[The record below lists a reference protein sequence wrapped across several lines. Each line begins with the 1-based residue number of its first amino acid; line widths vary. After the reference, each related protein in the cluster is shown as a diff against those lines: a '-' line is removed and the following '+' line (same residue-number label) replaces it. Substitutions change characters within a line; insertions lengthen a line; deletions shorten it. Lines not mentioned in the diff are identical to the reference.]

1 LLKSWPVDA
10 ANGTMAKRVG
20 TEIKLKRMKNILIV
34 ACIITCTLGFVNN
47 AYTQAPGNLDLTFA
61 NAGELADSN
70 LIFPFKYS
78 SIALS
83 QGNELVISSATGDT
97 IQSIR
102 YTTDGVRD
110 SSFGLSAAGYVQVV
124 TPGFSGTVTTSL
136 VQPDQKILIAGQY
149 AQTGVNKK
157 AYLLRLN
164 ANGTIDNTFG
174 TNGWFFFNFFP
185 AYGEFIRQIALQSNG
200 NIVALDIESYTGVT
214 DTFMVVRL
222 KANGTYDNTFAGNG
236 KYQVPFYN
244 FLNTSPSAF
253 MLDTNNNFICAA
265 YSNYNQGDYFY
276 LFRLTP
282 NGAADVTYG
291 SNGSILIDSTNII
304 NGGADLGLN
313 FQSDGKLITVQTKQT
328 GSLLWAVC
336 RYNTDGSTDQ
346 GFGINGMVNVMANL
360 DPVPYSVQNIAVTA
374 TGQIITA
381 GVVNIAGANRVIV
394 NSFNKD
400 GSVDAAFG
408 NNSGSELLNGFQW
421 DDIVYN
427 LLIQPDNKIVING
440 LINEA
445 DYRQFEV
452 ARLMGTTGSTGVQDM
467 NGNPGFKVYPNPAN
481 TRINFELTRSGEGT
495 VSLKDVTGKVIV
507 SSVLNGATL
516 NALDIGN
523 LASGVYIITWLSKEG
538 STSKM
543 IVKQ

>member
-1 LLKSWPVDA
+1 
-10 ANGTMAKRVG
+10 M
-20 TEIKLKRMKNILIV
+20 EH
-34 ACIITCTLGFVNN
+34 
-47 AYTQAPGNLDLTFA
+47 
-61 NAGELADSN
+61 
-70 LIFPFKYS
+70 
-78 SIALS
+78 
-83 QGNELVISSATGDT
+83 
-97 IQSIR
+97 
-102 YTTDGVRD
+102 
-110 SSFGLSAAGYVQVV
+110 
-124 TPGFSGTVTTSL
+124 
-136 VQPDQKILIAGQY
+136 
-149 AQTGVNKK
+149 
-157 AYLLRLN
+157 
-164 ANGTIDNTFG
+164 
-174 TNGWFFFNFFP
+174 
-185 AYGEFIRQIALQSNG
+185 
-200 NIVALDIESYTGVT
+200 
-214 DTFMVVRL
+214 
-222 KANGTYDNTFAGNG
+222 
-236 KYQVPFYN
+236 
-244 FLNTSPSAF
+244 
-253 MLDTNNNFICAA
+253 
-265 YSNYNQGDYFY
+265 
-276 LFRLTP
+276 
-282 NGAADVTYG
+282 
-291 SNGSILIDSTNII
+291 
-304 NGGADLGLN
+304 LGLN

-336 RYNTDGSTDQ
+336 RYNTDGSVDQ
-346 GFGINGMVNVMANL
+346 GFGINGMVNVLANL
-360 DPVPYSVQNIAVTA
+360 NPVPYSVQNIAVTA

-381 GVVNIAGANRVIV
+381 GVVNIAGANRIIV